1 MITQQALEKYL
12 WGAATLLRGLID
24 AGDYKRYIFPLLFF
38 KRICNVYDEEYET
51 ALKES
56 GRSEVCRVC

>member
-24 AGDYKRYIFPLLFF
+24 AGDYKQSG
-38 KRICNVYDEEYET
+38 NWQG
-51 ALKES
+51 ALMAEKAMNKGHKNS
-56 GRSEVCRVC
+56 NQQDQSSH

>member
-24 AGDYKRYIFPLLFF
+24 AGDYKQYISASFISAFAMF
-38 KRICNVYDEEYET
+38 TMRNIKT
-51 ALKES
+51 H
-56 GRSEVCRVC
+56 